1 MKFRPF
7 LVTVL
12 LMFSLAVTACS
23 RADPQTALEAAVQK
37 LQKNLEAKDTSAVMK
52 QLDPSFQ
59 AQAEFDSE
67 WARKTMTLL
76 FLRYA
81 NVKVIAVSQKS
92 GINPASQKPGVTEA
106 KVLVTGAQGLIP
118 ERAEPF
124 DVRLEWKLVSGE
136 WKLAAIRWE

>member
-7 LVTVL
+7 LATVL
-12 LMFSLAVTACS
+12 CMLSFALTACG

-37 LQKNLEAKDTSAVMK
+37 LQKNLEAKDTPAVMQ
-52 QLDPSFQ
+52 QLDLSFQ

-67 WARKTMTLL
+67 WARKTMTLM

-81 NVKVIAVSQKS
+81 NVKVIAVSQTS
-92 GINPASQKPGVTEA
+92 SVNPASQKPGVTEA

-124 DVRLEWKLVSGE
+124 DVRLDWKLVSGE
-136 WKLAAIRWE
+136 WKLATIRWE